1 MDIHLSFGYVIRRKS
16 LRKNNMFIILF
27 LVMEDFMGFR
37 FFVLDEIYKFT
48 PKETSSSPEARTTCK
63 ENFGHFCR

>member
-1 MDIHLSFGYVIRRKS
+1 
-16 LRKNNMFIILF
+16 MFIILF

-63 ENFGHFCR
+63 ENFGHFGR